1 MPSVYNI
8 LAVDDEPSVTKSLSF
23 VLAGPGRV
31 LRTAADGEEALERLA
46 EPPPV
51 DVVITDNNMPKLSGL
66 ELVRRL
72 RADGYSGRIV
82 VLSAHLTEENRRA
95 YDELKVDKMIAKPFD
110 VSELRR
116 AINALA
122 PAA

>member
-1 MPSVYNI
+1 MPSAYNI

-23 VLAGPGRV
+23 VLAGPGRT
-31 LRTAADGEEALERLA
+31 LRTAADGQEALQRLA

-51 DVVITDNNMPKLSGL
+51 DVLITDNNMPNLSGL

-72 RADGYSGRIV
+72 RADGFSGRIV
-82 VLSAHLTEENRRA
+82 VLSAHLTDENRRA
-95 YDELKVDKMIAKPFD
+95 YDELKVDKMLAKPFD
-110 VSELRR
+110 VAELRR